1 MSRED
6 REEMQESMMSE
17 STKLVIREENDE
29 EDETID
35 PDAADNQGGIDM
47 GNEKHIKIPL

>member
-35 PDAADNQGGIDM
+35 PDAADN
-47 GNEKHIKIPL
+47 